1 MVNTLRQQTQAAGG
15 QLLDEAEDLYDIF
28 LAVNNFDGPA
38 TVLPNYN
45 PLLLDSNTFRAY
57 FLIIARNRP
66 VRSCWTAS

>member
-45 PLLLDSNTFRAY
+45 PLQ
-57 FLIIARNRP
+57 
-66 VRSCWTAS
+66 